1 MDHLR
6 RDLAPISD
14 KAWHELDEE
23 AARDLRN
30 FLAARRVVD
39 FSGPHGWAHSADNV
53 GRLER
58 VEGPQEGVEAGMRTL
73 QALVELRTPFRVSRS
88 DLDDI
93 DRGRPDPDLTAVL
106 EAARKAA
113 AAEDRLVFHGFKA
126 GGIVGMAEAS
136 PHPHLEIGDEY
147 SQYPKVVAQAAALL
161 RNAGVDGPYAM
172 ALGNRSYTGVIE
184 TTEYGGYPVL
194 EHIRLILGGP
204 VVWAPAVDCA
214 VVASVRGGDFEL
226 TCGQDFAVGYTA
238 YDGASV
244 ELYLEESVTFRVL
257 QPEAAVCFSYSYSS

>member
-6 RDLAPISD
+6 RDLAPISE
-14 KAWHELDEE
+14 KAWHALDEE
-23 AARDLRN
+23 ASRDLRN
-30 FLAARRVVD
+30 FLAARRLVD
-39 FSGPHGWAHSADNV
+39 FSGPHGWGHSADNL
-53 GRLER
+53 GRFERLED
-58 VEGPQEGVEAGMRTL
+58 PHDGVEAGVRTL
-73 QALVELRTPFRVSRS
+73 QPLIELRTPFTVRRS

-93 DRGRPDPDLTAVL
+93 DRGRDDPDLSAVL

-113 AAEDRLVFHGFKA
+113 TAEDRLVFHGFKT
-126 GGIVGMAEAS
+126 GGIVGMTEAT
-136 PHPHLEIGDEY
+136 PHPRLEIGDEY
-147 SQYPKVVAQAAALL
+147 GQYPKAVAQAAAWL

-172 ALGNRSYTGVIE
+172 ALGSRSYTGVIE

-214 VVASVRGGDFEL
+214 VVASLRGGDFEL
-226 TCGQDFAVGYTA
+226 TCGEDFALGYHA
-238 YDGASV
+238 YDGVSV

-257 QPEAAVCFSYSYSS
+257 QPEAAVAFIASG